1 MGYGWVCLN
10 REQFRFPVCPFGKY
24 IIPLAGK
31 EVQPITAGWINR
43 TFTLKGG
50 VKMKRKIAFMMFG
63 VFVATMMAV
72 TLTPVAYGQEIK
84 LTYAN
89 FPPAPTFPC
98 VQMER
103 WAKEVEQRTQGKVKV
118 QTFPGGTLLAAK
130 NIFDGVMSG
139 AADIGNFAMSYQP
152 GRFPVSEA
160 IDLPLGFTS
169 AKAASLTLY
178 DLIDKYKPK
187 EFEGVKILTLFTC
200 PPANIMTRTPVKSLA
215 DLKGMELRVGGTQSD
230 IIKRLGGIPVAMP
243 QSDTPEA
250 LQKGVVKGHVSSMEV
265 LKDFNYAAYT
275 ANATITNL
283 WVVSFG
289 VVMNKDKWASL
300 PADVKKVFDD
310 LRQEQALWTGRYVDD
325 HVLEAV
331 KWSKE
336 KYDLQMFELPVKEQA
351 EIPTLLAPMV
361 DDYVKK
367 LAAAGLPGE
376 QIVKD
381 VMALKAKY
389 EKEYK

>member
-1 MGYGWVCLN
+1 
-10 REQFRFPVCPFGKY
+10 
-24 IIPLAGK
+24 
-31 EVQPITAGWINR
+31 
-43 TFTLKGG
+43 
-50 VKMKRKIAFMMFG
+50 MKRRITLMMFA
-63 VFVATMMAV
+63 VFGATLLAVA
-72 TLTPVAYGQEIK
+72 LTPAAHGQEIK

-130 NIFDGVMSG
+130 NIFDGVMAG
-139 AADIGNFAMSYQP
+139 TADIGNFAMSYQP

-160 IDLPLGFTS
+160 IDLPLGFSS

-178 DLIDKYKPK
+178 DLIDRYHPK

-200 PPANIMTRTPVKSLA
+200 PPANIMTRSPVKTLA
-215 DLKGMELRVGGTQSD
+215 DLKGLELRVGGTQAD

-275 ANATITNL
+275 ANATIANL
-283 WVVSFG
+283 WVVSFA
-289 VVMNKDKWASL
+289 VVMNKDKWAAL

-336 KYDLQMFELPVKEQA
+336 KYNLQILELPANEQA
-351 EIPTLLAPMV
+351 EIPKLLAPMV

-367 LAAAGLPGE
+367 VTAAGLPGE
-376 QIVKD
+376 QIIKD